1 MPALP
6 ALLPL
11 LTNHH
16 LPFPA
21 LAAMSAFSALSALP
35 ALYHST
41 SHFSPL
47 TSHHL
52 PLAAF
57 PAFPA
62 LTAMSALSALSALK
76 EQKVTLLF
84 VIGRLVSSCL
94 LRLAFEQV
102 EEAS

>member
-21 LAAMSAFSALSALP
+21 LAAMSAFSALSAL
-35 ALYHST
+35 T
-41 SHFSPL
+41 
-47 TSHHL
+47 
-52 PLAAF
+52 
-57 PAFPA
+57 
-62 LTAMSALSALSALK
+62 ALK

-84 VIGRLVSSCL
+84 VIARLRSSCL